1 MVQSVR
7 FADIIFSLLL
17 HKDKLTTRYSEK
29 IPYMLNCLEILSLF
43 QKVIFYSY
51 VMYIAAIWVD
61 MQRGLIKF
69 MVIEV
74 MRHTLQKV
82 FIS

>member
-7 FADIIFSLLL
+7 FAQIIFSLLL
-17 HKDKLTTRYSEK
+17 HKDKLPTRYSGK
-29 IPYMLNCLEILSLF
+29 IPYMLNCLETLPLF

-51 VMYIAAIWVD
+51 VMYIAAIWAD

-69 MVIEV
+69 MV
-74 MRHTLQKV
+74 MRL
-82 FIS
+82 